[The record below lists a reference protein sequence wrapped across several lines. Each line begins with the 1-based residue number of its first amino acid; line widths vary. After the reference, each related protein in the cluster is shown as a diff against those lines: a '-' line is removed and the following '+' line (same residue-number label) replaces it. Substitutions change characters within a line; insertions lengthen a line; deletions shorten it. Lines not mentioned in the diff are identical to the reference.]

1 MAIIISLA
9 SFLASGIVTSL
20 RECLKRLRMQG
31 DIKSQ
36 QLLIILSVI
45 ESDLGDLLGDKSV
58 LALRSLVGVTRFLI
72 MSC

>member
-9 SFLASGIVTSL
+9 SFLASGIVASL

-58 LALRSLVGVTRFLI
+58 LALRSLVGVTRLLI